1 MCVLHLQS
9 LPRTFVY
16 ALSSRPLPYRVTY
29 RRPAQRVEAKYQRGT
44 KYYPGRVVVVNGDGT
59 LLNIQYADGDQEI
72 EVPRAL
78 VQPLEGYAGGGGGGG
93 GGGVGG
99 RPQPIAVEKFI
110 PPKNLGARCSLSV
123 LKKDSKYNTELVSQ
137 IEGMEVNY
145 SGFRPVR
152 GDGNCFYRAVGF
164 SFVEGAIRDV
174 CWRARQQEQGSGEGR
189 GGEGGKGGEGG
200 EARLQRFVDLVE
212 RRDLSTHG
220 EEVEQAK
227 K

>member
-78 VQPLEGYAGGGGGGG
+78 VQPLEGYAGEGGGGGG
-93 GGGVGG
+93 GGRGG
-99 RPQPIAVEKFI
+99 
-110 PPKNLGARCSLSV
+110 G
-123 LKKDSKYNTELVSQ
+123 
-137 IEGMEVNY
+137 
-145 SGFRPVR
+145 
-152 GDGNCFYRAVGF
+152 
-164 SFVEGAIRDV
+164 
-174 CWRARQQEQGSGEGR
+174 GR
-189 GGEGGKGGEGG
+189 GGGEGK
-200 EARLQRFVDLVE
+200 EDPAE
-212 RRDLSTHG
+212 RRG
-220 EEVEQAK
+220 ESSRILLLAFSPT
-227 K
+227 

>member
-1 MCVLHLQS
+1 
-9 LPRTFVY
+9 
-16 ALSSRPLPYRVTY
+16 
-29 RRPAQRVEAKYQRGT
+29 VEAKYQGGT

-72 EVPRAL
+72 EVSRDL

-93 GGGVGG
+93 GEG
-99 RPQPIAVEKFI
+99 RPHPIAVEKFI
-110 PPKNLGARCSLSV
+110 PPKNLGARCSLSD
-123 LKKDSKYNTELVSQ
+123 LKKDSQYNAELVSQ
-137 IEGMEVNY
+137 IEGMEAKY

-174 CWRARQQEQGSGEGR
+174 CWRARQQEQGSGEGGG
-189 GGEGGKGGEGG
+189 GGEGEGGEGG
-200 EARLQRFVDLVE
+200 EARLQRFVDLVG
-212 RRDLSTHG
+212 RRDLSMHG